1 MTPPA
6 WIALAS
12 LAFLLL
18 TAGAGGLI
26 WLVRLESKT
35 NANAEGLKANA
46 EAVRATAEALSAH
59 AKAQAMVAEAHGA
72 STNEN
77 RIEIVRVQEQI
88 KHLTSLVERW
98 LVPSRTRRNIS
109 GEAS

>member
-6 WIALAS
+6 WIALVG
-12 LAFLLL
+12 LAFTVFL
-18 TAGAGGLI
+18 AVIGVVI

-35 NANAEGLKANA
+35 GATADAC
-46 EAVRATAEALSAH
+46 RATAEALAAH
-59 AKAQAMVAEAHGA
+59 AKAQALVGDSHRTSVEDI
-72 STNEN
+72 
-77 RIEIVRVQEQI
+77 RLEIVRAQEQI

-98 LVPSRTRRNIS
+98 LVPSRTRRDIS